1 MVAVEVKERQNRE
14 RILSGYRKALRTHN
28 MHAVTS
34 IREKHSQ
41 YLIAFT
47 EIEIEFSKE
56 QEGK

>member
-47 EIEIEFSKE
+47 EIEIEFSK
-56 QEGK
+56 